1 MKVTEKTLMFLGMFT
16 FLVVLGCVSVV
27 LIKIGGVDG
36 LTGYATINTT
46 KGYVNVTVAAS
57 TSVTLVTNSIAFSE
71 GIVAVSGPTLV
82 NTSVGTNPSSFGDPG
97 PFHLR
102 NDGNVYVNVTIN
114 GSTPD
119 ELLGVS
125 TIVNYSFAIENFTT
139 AVNSENL
146 NNTCANYGDG
156 SPATEIWSY
165 ATSNGD
171 KPFGITMSNSHNMV
185 CPNMS
190 YVNNDE
196 FNVSIF
202 FNLTTDVGTNTTYAD
217 VVEFNIASLGH
228 S

>member
-1 MKVTEKTLMFLGMFT
+1 MFLGMFT

-27 LIKIGGVDG
+27 LLKIGGVDG

-46 KGYVNVTVAAS
+46 KGYVNVTVAAA
-57 TSVTLVTNSIAFSE
+57 TSVTLVTNSITFSE
-71 GIVAVSGPTLV
+71 GIVAVSGPTPV

-97 PFHLR
+97 PFRLR

-114 GSTPD
+114 GSTPN
-119 ELLGVS
+119 ELLGVNG
-125 TIVNYSFAIENFTT
+125 IVNYSFAIENFTT
-139 AVNSENL
+139 AANNESL
-146 NNTCANYGDG
+146 NNTCANYSAG
-156 SPATEIWSY
+156 SPATGFWLY
-165 ATSNGD
+165 AEANESQ
-171 KPFGITMSNSHNMV
+171 PLGITMSNFHNMV